1 MMFSEGRFV
10 GGVVSSLT
18 PRFQRVRFSIM
29 IFAPSFQSKS
39 HVIHGFT
46 VRVDAWGNPMDLGPK
61 AEGANWASVAQDL
74 GVPGWGTARVSQ
86 IHGAGVAW
94 AEGPGVVGEADAI
107 ITDKAGFLI
116 AVRTAD
122 CVPILVV
129 GNGCVGAIHAGWRGL
144 AAGVIPAAV
153 EQMGSPT
160 TLAAVVGPSIC
171 CGCYEVGEEVVEG
184 ISQWVKPALFVD
196 RTRSRPH
203 VDGGKAAV
211 EQLRSAGISSVER
224 LDLCTWCDPRF
235 WSHRR
240 DGKAAGRQAAV
251 VGLR

>member
-1 MMFSEGRFV
+1 MV
-10 GGVVSSLT
+10 
-18 PRFQRVRFSIM
+18 
-29 IFAPSFQSKS
+29 
-39 HVIHGFT
+39 HGFT
-46 VRVDAWGNPMDLGPK
+46 SRVDARGMTLDLGPRT
-61 AEGANWASVAQDL
+61 EGVNWGSVALDL

-86 IHGAGVAW
+86 VHGADVVW

-107 ITDKAGFLI
+107 VTDKSGFLI
-116 AVRTAD
+116 AIRTAD

-129 GNGCVGAIHAGWRGL
+129 GDGCVGAIHAGWRGL
-144 AAGVIPAAV
+144 AAGVIGAAV
-153 EQMGSPT
+153 AQMGASKK
-160 TLAAVVGPSIC
+160 LSAVVGPSIC

-184 ISQWVKPALFVD
+184 IARWVEPDLFVD

-211 EQLRSAGISSVER
+211 EQLRAAGISSIEH